1 MRLAVGGSRPPD
13 LPQITTAGRELPAP
27 SYLISFLSLCFHS
40 LSSHALSFGFFS
52 PFKDLFFLR
61 MRRVYSCLS
70 DLRFLSSL
78 GVFFF
83 LFVIQIWLNPW
94 KQMLLCKLAEPQG
107 DCGEAQQ
114 LCFRC
119 GDRPKLGLGGLL
131 VRQRKLAELQLTQPL
146 GRLCCPGNTAVD
158 RSSHSCAQETK
169 TCFVQC
175 TGWQWWE
182 GG

>member
-1 MRLAVGGSRPPD
+1 M
-13 LPQITTAGRELPAP
+13 PAS
-27 SYLISFLSLCFHS
+27 SYLISSLSPLLSLPL
-40 LSSHALSFGFFS
+40 LSRVEFWFFS

-61 MRRVYSCLS
+61 MWRVYSCLS
-70 DLRFLSSL
+70 DLHFLSSL
-78 GVFFF
+78 GFFF

-94 KQMLLCKLAEPQG
+94 KQMLLCKLAEPQS

-119 GDRPKLGLGGLL
+119 GDSPKLGLGGLL

-175 TGWQWWE
+175 TGW
-182 GG
+182 